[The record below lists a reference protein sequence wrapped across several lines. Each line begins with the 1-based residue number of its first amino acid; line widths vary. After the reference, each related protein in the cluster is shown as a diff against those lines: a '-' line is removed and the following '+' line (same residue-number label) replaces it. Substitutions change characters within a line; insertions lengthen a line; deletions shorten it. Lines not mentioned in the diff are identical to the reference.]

1 MLERTF
7 GHYARVLVDVDLA
20 KKLIFKILVERKGF
34 AFFVDVEYENLPP
47 FCDHYKVIGHNFD
60 NCKRREDSVSIPK
73 KPEISKPLIPVQP
86 KNKVDELVNVEGS
99 SSKQYH
105 ELERNE
111 ADKLLEEEINKESDE
126 EVLFVDKPALAPT
139 TKAVISPI
147 LQVNSSS
154 EEVLIVDK
162 PAPATFIQ
170 AENSLDNSQ
179 FVSSPHLS
187 IENTQV

>member
-1 MLERTF
+1 
-7 GHYARVLVDVDLA
+7 
-20 KKLIFKILVERKGF
+20 
-34 AFFVDVEYENLPP
+34 
-47 FCDHYKVIGHNFD
+47 
-60 NCKRREDSVSIPK
+60 
-73 KPEISKPLIPVQP
+73 
-86 KNKVDELVNVEGS
+86 VEGS
-99 SSKQYH
+99 SSKQYSQVNH

-111 ADKLLEEEINKESDE
+111 ADKLLEEEINKKSDE
-126 EVLFVDKPALAPT
+126 EVLSVDKPAPAPT
-139 TKAVISPI
+139 AKAVISPI